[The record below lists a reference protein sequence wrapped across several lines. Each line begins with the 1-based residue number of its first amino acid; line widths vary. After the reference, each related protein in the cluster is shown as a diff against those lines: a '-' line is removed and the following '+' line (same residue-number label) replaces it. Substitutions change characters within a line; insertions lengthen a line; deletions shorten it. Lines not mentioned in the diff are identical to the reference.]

1 MSKALIV
8 ICDGTM
14 QSLSS
19 GNALVAIARS
29 IVPSEKQLVYYDPGV
44 ATLGTKWRK
53 LFDGATGRG
62 LMKNLK
68 EAYCFLSSNYVK
80 GDKIFLLGYSRGA
93 ATIRLLVDLMSR
105 VGLLYPHQS
114 NLIPQLFE
122 AYIDNDEDML
132 EALAD
137 MTTEEAPPVE
147 QVICFDT
154 CFGNDTETANYV
166 HLLSEYWKNSV
177 KNLYHFMAAAETRAF
192 LQPFRWLR
200 RYDTVTDGYREYF
213 LQVDHSKIVFLETL
227 KMYSLRLLIKAG
239 VEIVKEDKPIGPYYH
254 EKPWYSWLLPKN
266 VRNLAYEGESLAR
279 LDNILN

>member
-14 QSLSS
+14 QSLLS
-19 GNALVAIARS
+19 GNALTAIARS

-137 MTTEEAPPVE
+137 MTTEEAPPIE

-154 CFGNDTETANYV
+154 CFGNATETAHYSE
-166 HLLSEYWKNSV
+166 LLSSYWKRSV
-177 KNLYHFMAAAETRAF
+177 KKLYHFMAANETRAF
-192 LQPFRWLR
+192 LEPYRWIGPCDR
-200 RYDTVTDGYREYF
+200 PYEEYKEYF
-213 LQVDHSKIVFLETL
+213 LHTDHSRIVFLETL
-227 KMYSLRLLIKAG
+227 KKYTFALLKKGGVVLSLGDLPLGKG
-239 VEIVKEDKPIGPYYH
+239 SH
-254 EKPWYSWLLPKN
+254 EKPWYSWLLPKK
-266 VRNLAYEGESLAR
+266 VRHLAYEGESLAR
-279 LDNILN
+279 LDNVLN